1 MDDAVRD
8 ELRKALENPVPSL
21 CTDVAEGRL
30 DPEAA
35 IQLLEAEIAKLEAAP
50 APEKPQ
56 RLTTALIASR
66 NIDPVE
72 LRKLSSD
79 DVAQRVLG
87 LTRLRLD
94 RLRLSSMDGIDVCN
108 GATHVHLQHNRLR
121 TIEDLSFFDKLQ
133 YLVISHNHLDEISG
147 IAHLK
152 ALQYID
158 ASYNAVAAVD
168 ASALPTHLMAL
179 ELTGNPCATRDGYR
193 AGLVGALPSLVFLDE
208 LAQVD
213 ALLEKAGL
221 PPSVALLPTMPI
233 APSRAALEDV
243 AAVAAAA
250 AMDPSALYERALEL
264 YGVNA
269 DADATR
275 SKMKAISERTQA
287 RMAELRQQSVGIY
300 LLAHLVRVGVWIIT
314 YLLPTVP
321 GLRSMSLM
329 LFRAFTNLT
338 DDRLIWFNK
347 YQSRIIAWCNH
358 LSMWPI
364 VRSTLAPAMLQTL
377 DAPPAIWY
385 DLRHPT
391 SAPLVPPLIIVY
403 VHGGGFCANLHT
415 DVLFAAAV
423 LPRLAARGVPARV
436 LSLDY
441 SIAPV
446 TRDVQLAQVQHA
458 WTQLVSHTH
467 TDTVLVLAGDSAGAH
482 LATSMVHALC
492 EEPEGGRASRL
503 PDVLCTI
510 SPWLDVVP
518 DPSKPPSPSRLRNAR
533 RRSDYATPRMLA
545 IFSRLA
551 NHGSNYMLPPDP
563 DEPPVS
569 DAGAV
574 AGATCGP
581 CGALLDGRP
590 LQRPWP
596 TTGIW
601 VGGDEL
607 PGRRVQLFEQKDGVH
622 DWLLLPLF
630 DVRYGDSARGM
641 DTLVEFVCD
650 ACREVLGGEAGHLIH
665 C

>member
-1 MDDAVRD
+1 MVGVRFVCVSACALVSRVCVPAPNGVFSKQELPHKFHRMWRLEAKKMDDGVLRD

-94 RLRLSSMDGIDVCN
+94 RLRLNSMDGIDVCN

-133 YLVISHNHLDEISG
+133 YLVISHNNLGEING

-152 ALQYID
+152 ALQYLD
-158 ASYNAVAAVD
+158 ASCNAVAAVD

-208 LAQVD
+208 VRISKRERREALGEPAPPDDEEEEEDEEEDEDGEEEEEEEEEDEEVVDAVAKHTIAAGHPSAEEENIAPSAYLRGAKAAVDSQLAQVD

-233 APSRAALEDV
+233 APSRAVLEDV
-243 AAVAAAA
+243 ATVAAAA

-287 RMAELRQQSVGIY
+287 RLAELRQQS
-300 LLAHLVRVGVWIIT
+300 A
-314 YLLPTVP
+314 
-321 GLRSMSLM
+321 LM
-329 LFRAFTNLT
+329 
-338 DDRLIWFNK
+338 
-347 YQSRIIAWCNH
+347 
-358 LSMWPI
+358 
-364 VRSTLAPAMLQTL
+364 
-377 DAPPAIWY
+377 PPM
-385 DLRHPT
+385 
-391 SAPLVPPLIIVY
+391 
-403 VHGGGFCANLHT
+403 
-415 DVLFAAAV
+415 
-423 LPRLAARGVPARV
+423 
-436 LSLDY
+436 
-441 SIAPV
+441 
-446 TRDVQLAQVQHA
+446 Q
-458 WTQLVSHTH
+458 
-467 TDTVLVLAGDSAGAH
+467 
-482 LATSMVHALC
+482 
-492 EEPEGGRASRL
+492 
-503 PDVLCTI
+503 
-510 SPWLDVVP
+510 
-518 DPSKPPSPSRLRNAR
+518 KSPSRG
-533 RRSDYATPRMLA
+533 PLA
-545 IFSRLA
+545 S
-551 NHGSNYMLPPDP
+551 
-563 DEPPVS
+563 
-569 DAGAV
+569 
-574 AGATCGP
+574 T
-581 CGALLDGRP
+581 
-590 LQRPWP
+590 
-596 TTGIW
+596 
-601 VGGDEL
+601 
-607 PGRRVQLFEQKDGVH
+607 
-622 DWLLLPLF
+622 
-630 DVRYGDSARGM
+630 SARGP
-641 DTLVEFVCD
+641 LP
-650 ACREVLGGEAGHLIH
+650 
-665 C
+665 

>member
-94 RLRLSSMDGIDVCN
+94 RLRLNSMDGIDVCN

-152 ALQYID
+152 ALQYLD
-158 ASYNAVAAVD
+158 ASCNAVAAVD

-193 AGLVGALPSLVFLDE
+193 AGLVEALPSLVFLDE
-208 LAQVD
+208 VRISKRERREALGEPAPPDDEEEEEDEEEDEDGEEEEEEEEEDEEVVDAVAKHTIAAGHPSAEEENIAPSAYLRGAKAAVDSQLAQVDASGRTVSIAVESALAQVDSQLAQVD
-213 ALLEKAGL
+213 ALLEMAGL

-287 RMAELRQQSVGIY
+287 RMAELRQQS
-300 LLAHLVRVGVWIIT
+300 A
-314 YLLPTVP
+314 
-321 GLRSMSLM
+321 LM
-329 LFRAFTNLT
+329 
-338 DDRLIWFNK
+338 
-347 YQSRIIAWCNH
+347 
-358 LSMWPI
+358 
-364 VRSTLAPAMLQTL
+364 
-377 DAPPAIWY
+377 PPM
-385 DLRHPT
+385 
-391 SAPLVPPLIIVY
+391 
-403 VHGGGFCANLHT
+403 
-415 DVLFAAAV
+415 
-423 LPRLAARGVPARV
+423 
-436 LSLDY
+436 
-441 SIAPV
+441 
-446 TRDVQLAQVQHA
+446 Q
-458 WTQLVSHTH
+458 
-467 TDTVLVLAGDSAGAH
+467 
-482 LATSMVHALC
+482 
-492 EEPEGGRASRL
+492 
-503 PDVLCTI
+503 
-510 SPWLDVVP
+510 
-518 DPSKPPSPSRLRNAR
+518 KSPSRGPLA
-533 RRSDYATPRMLA
+533 AT
-545 IFSRLA
+545 
-551 NHGSNYMLPPDP
+551 
-563 DEPPVS
+563 
-569 DAGAV
+569 
-574 AGATCGP
+574 
-581 CGALLDGRP
+581 
-590 LQRPWP
+590 
-596 TTGIW
+596 
-601 VGGDEL
+601 
-607 PGRRVQLFEQKDGVH
+607 
-622 DWLLLPLF
+622 
-630 DVRYGDSARGM
+630 SARGP
-641 DTLVEFVCD
+641 LP
-650 ACREVLGGEAGHLIH
+650 
-665 C
+665 

>member
-94 RLRLSSMDGIDVCN
+94 RLRLNSMDGIDVCN

-208 LAQVD
+208 VRISKRERREALGEPAPQDEEEEEEEEEEDEEDEEVVVVDAAAKHTIAAGHPSAEEENIAPSAYLRGAKAAVDSQLAQVD

-250 AMDPSALYERALEL
+250 AMDPSELYERALEL

-287 RMAELRQQSVGIY
+287 RMAELRQQS
-300 LLAHLVRVGVWIIT
+300 A
-314 YLLPTVP
+314 
-321 GLRSMSLM
+321 LM
-329 LFRAFTNLT
+329 
-338 DDRLIWFNK
+338 
-347 YQSRIIAWCNH
+347 
-358 LSMWPI
+358 
-364 VRSTLAPAMLQTL
+364 
-377 DAPPAIWY
+377 PPM
-385 DLRHPT
+385 
-391 SAPLVPPLIIVY
+391 
-403 VHGGGFCANLHT
+403 
-415 DVLFAAAV
+415 
-423 LPRLAARGVPARV
+423 
-436 LSLDY
+436 
-441 SIAPV
+441 
-446 TRDVQLAQVQHA
+446 Q
-458 WTQLVSHTH
+458 
-467 TDTVLVLAGDSAGAH
+467 
-482 LATSMVHALC
+482 
-492 EEPEGGRASRL
+492 
-503 PDVLCTI
+503 
-510 SPWLDVVP
+510 
-518 DPSKPPSPSRLRNAR
+518 KSPSRGPLA
-533 RRSDYATPRMLA
+533 AT
-545 IFSRLA
+545 
-551 NHGSNYMLPPDP
+551 
-563 DEPPVS
+563 
-569 DAGAV
+569 
-574 AGATCGP
+574 
-581 CGALLDGRP
+581 
-590 LQRPWP
+590 
-596 TTGIW
+596 
-601 VGGDEL
+601 
-607 PGRRVQLFEQKDGVH
+607 
-622 DWLLLPLF
+622 
-630 DVRYGDSARGM
+630 SAREP
-641 DTLVEFVCD
+641 LP
-650 ACREVLGGEAGHLIH
+650 
-665 C
+665 

>member
-94 RLRLSSMDGIDVCN
+94 RLRLNSMDGIDVCN

-152 ALQYID
+152 ALQYLD

-179 ELTGNPCATRDGYR
+179 ELTGNPCATRDEYR

-208 LAQVD
+208 VRISKRERREALGEPAPQEEDEDEEEEEEEEEEDEEEEEEEEDEEVVVVDAAAKHTIAAGHPSAEEENIAPSAYLRGAKAAVDSQLAQVD

-287 RMAELRQQSVGIY
+287 RMAELRQQSALMPPMQKSPSRGP
-300 LLAHLVRVGVWIIT
+300 LAAT
-314 YLLPTVP
+314 
-321 GLRSMSLM
+321 
-329 LFRAFTNLT
+329 
-338 DDRLIWFNK
+338 
-347 YQSRIIAWCNH
+347 
-358 LSMWPI
+358 
-364 VRSTLAPAMLQTL
+364 
-377 DAPPAIWY
+377 
-385 DLRHPT
+385 
-391 SAPLVPPLIIVY
+391 
-403 VHGGGFCANLHT
+403 
-415 DVLFAAAV
+415 
-423 LPRLAARGVPARV
+423 AARGP
-436 LSLDY
+436 
-441 SIAPV
+441 
-446 TRDVQLAQVQHA
+446 
-458 WTQLVSHTH
+458 
-467 TDTVLVLAGDSAGAH
+467 
-482 LATSMVHALC
+482 
-492 EEPEGGRASRL
+492 L
-503 PDVLCTI
+503 P
-510 SPWLDVVP
+510 
-518 DPSKPPSPSRLRNAR
+518 
-533 RRSDYATPRMLA
+533 
-545 IFSRLA
+545 
-551 NHGSNYMLPPDP
+551 
-563 DEPPVS
+563 
-569 DAGAV
+569 
-574 AGATCGP
+574 
-581 CGALLDGRP
+581 
-590 LQRPWP
+590 
-596 TTGIW
+596 
-601 VGGDEL
+601 
-607 PGRRVQLFEQKDGVH
+607 
-622 DWLLLPLF
+622 
-630 DVRYGDSARGM
+630 
-641 DTLVEFVCD
+641 
-650 ACREVLGGEAGHLIH
+650 
-665 C
+665 

>member
-1 MDDAVRD
+1 LGLKMDDAVRD

-94 RLRLSSMDGIDVCN
+94 RLRLNSMDGIDVCN

-152 ALQYID
+152 ALHYLD

-208 LAQVD
+208 VRISKRERREALGEPAPQDEDEEEEEDEEDEEDDEEDEEEVVVDAAAKHTIAAGHPSAEEENIAPSAYLRGAKAAVDSQLAQVD

-287 RMAELRQQSVGIY
+287 RMAELRQQS
-300 LLAHLVRVGVWIIT
+300 A
-314 YLLPTVP
+314 
-321 GLRSMSLM
+321 LM
-329 LFRAFTNLT
+329 
-338 DDRLIWFNK
+338 
-347 YQSRIIAWCNH
+347 
-358 LSMWPI
+358 
-364 VRSTLAPAMLQTL
+364 
-377 DAPPAIWY
+377 PPM
-385 DLRHPT
+385 
-391 SAPLVPPLIIVY
+391 
-403 VHGGGFCANLHT
+403 
-415 DVLFAAAV
+415 
-423 LPRLAARGVPARV
+423 
-436 LSLDY
+436 
-441 SIAPV
+441 
-446 TRDVQLAQVQHA
+446 Q
-458 WTQLVSHTH
+458 
-467 TDTVLVLAGDSAGAH
+467 
-482 LATSMVHALC
+482 
-492 EEPEGGRASRL
+492 
-503 PDVLCTI
+503 
-510 SPWLDVVP
+510 
-518 DPSKPPSPSRLRNAR
+518 KSPSRGPLA
-533 RRSDYATPRMLA
+533 AT
-545 IFSRLA
+545 
-551 NHGSNYMLPPDP
+551 
-563 DEPPVS
+563 
-569 DAGAV
+569 
-574 AGATCGP
+574 
-581 CGALLDGRP
+581 
-590 LQRPWP
+590 
-596 TTGIW
+596 
-601 VGGDEL
+601 
-607 PGRRVQLFEQKDGVH
+607 
-622 DWLLLPLF
+622 
-630 DVRYGDSARGM
+630 SARGP
-641 DTLVEFVCD
+641 LP
-650 ACREVLGGEAGHLIH
+650 
-665 C
+665 

>member
-94 RLRLSSMDGIDVCN
+94 RLRLNSMDGIDVCN

-152 ALQYID
+152 ALQYLD

-168 ASALPTHLMAL
+168 ASALPMHLMAL

-193 AGLVGALPSLVFLDE
+193 AGLVEALPSLVFLDE
-208 LAQVD
+208 VRISKRERREALGEPAPQDEDEEEDEEEDEDEDEEEEDEEDEEEDEEVVVVDAAAKHTIAAGHPSAEEENIAPSAYLRGAKAAVDSQLAQVD

-243 AAVAAAA
+243 AAVA

-287 RMAELRQQSVGIY
+287 RMAELRQQS
-300 LLAHLVRVGVWIIT
+300 A
-314 YLLPTVP
+314 
-321 GLRSMSLM
+321 LM
-329 LFRAFTNLT
+329 
-338 DDRLIWFNK
+338 
-347 YQSRIIAWCNH
+347 
-358 LSMWPI
+358 
-364 VRSTLAPAMLQTL
+364 
-377 DAPPAIWY
+377 PPM
-385 DLRHPT
+385 
-391 SAPLVPPLIIVY
+391 
-403 VHGGGFCANLHT
+403 
-415 DVLFAAAV
+415 
-423 LPRLAARGVPARV
+423 
-436 LSLDY
+436 
-441 SIAPV
+441 
-446 TRDVQLAQVQHA
+446 Q
-458 WTQLVSHTH
+458 
-467 TDTVLVLAGDSAGAH
+467 
-482 LATSMVHALC
+482 
-492 EEPEGGRASRL
+492 
-503 PDVLCTI
+503 
-510 SPWLDVVP
+510 
-518 DPSKPPSPSRLRNAR
+518 KSPSRGPLA
-533 RRSDYATPRMLA
+533 ATL
-545 IFSRLA
+545 
-551 NHGSNYMLPPDP
+551 
-563 DEPPVS
+563 
-569 DAGAV
+569 
-574 AGATCGP
+574 
-581 CGALLDGRP
+581 
-590 LQRPWP
+590 
-596 TTGIW
+596 
-601 VGGDEL
+601 
-607 PGRRVQLFEQKDGVH
+607 
-622 DWLLLPLF
+622 
-630 DVRYGDSARGM
+630 ARGP
-641 DTLVEFVCD
+641 LP
-650 ACREVLGGEAGHLIH
+650 
-665 C
+665 